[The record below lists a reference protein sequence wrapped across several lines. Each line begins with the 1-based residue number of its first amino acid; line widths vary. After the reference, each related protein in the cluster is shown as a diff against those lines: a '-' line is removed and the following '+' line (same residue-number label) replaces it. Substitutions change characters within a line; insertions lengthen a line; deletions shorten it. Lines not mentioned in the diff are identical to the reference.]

1 MKLLFKQRFFSW
13 FDSYNVYSLPDNVD
27 ADSYE
32 LSDSDVRFVVEG
44 QLALGHCFLIN
55 DSSGR
60 ELGRLEKRLFT
71 LLPEYDIY
79 IGSELYGTVEREF
92 SLFTKSFNLDVR
104 GWSISGG
111 QHRRDYRQGAVAPD
125 RHLRARHSRRARR
138 ALRIDDRN
146 RDRRRAGVAGQS
158 ASRRNIYVM
167 RDGITYAVLG
177 LHM

>member
-13 FDSYNVYSLPDNVD
+13 FDSYNVYSLPDNAD

-44 QLALGHCFLIN
+44 QLALGHCFLIS

-92 SLFTKSFNLDVR
+92 SLFHKSFNLDVR
-104 GWSISGG
+104 GWSISGDFLDWDYSIVDSSG
-111 QHRRDYRQGAVAPD
+111 STVATIGKELLRLTDTYVLDIPDERD
-125 RHLRARHSRRARR
+125 
-138 ALRIDDRN
+138 ALCALMIAIAIDVERE
-146 RDRRRAGVAGQS
+146 
-158 ASRRNIYVM
+158 
-167 RDGITYAVLG
+167 
-177 LHM
+177 